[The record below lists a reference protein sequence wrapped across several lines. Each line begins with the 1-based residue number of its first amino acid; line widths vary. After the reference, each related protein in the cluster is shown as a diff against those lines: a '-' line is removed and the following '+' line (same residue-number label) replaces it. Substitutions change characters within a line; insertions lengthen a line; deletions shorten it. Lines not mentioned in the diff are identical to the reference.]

1 MEKLKSGLDDITNFA
16 SPDWYLSMEK
26 YKSGRVRISI
36 FSWKISNPDV
46 SGFSFINEK
55 FQIQTCPDFNFGHVR
70 ISIFQLRNFKSG
82 RVRNSIPDTSGF
94 QFFNWEISNPD
105 ASGFQFRTSDS
116 ILLIWQL
123 STVIWQSLET
133 IKTTMIQQQQQQ
145 TIQWVL
151 TSVQFNLVYTF
162 L

>member
-1 MEKLKSGLDDITNFA
+1 MQKLKSGLDDVTNFA
-16 SPDWYLSMEK
+16 SPDRYLSMEK

-55 FQIQTCPDFNFGHVR
+55 FQIRTRPDFNFGHVR
-70 ISIFQLRNFKSG
+70 ILIFQSRNFKSG

-94 QFFNWEISNPD
+94 QFFNGEISNPD

-116 ILLIWQL
+116 ILHMEAFYAHMEYSMWHEL
-123 STVIWQSLET
+123 V
-133 IKTTMIQQQQQQ
+133 TT
-145 TIQWVL
+145 
-151 TSVQFNLVYTF
+151 
-162 L
+162 